1 MVFNLYKYE
10 DVIPSALEKVQLV
23 ESLFY
28 VCKMADNMAIL
39 QSEHFSIEFIY
50 TGFEQYHLFIKESS
64 IIKGTTYDIRT

>member
-1 MVFNLYKYE
+1 
-10 DVIPSALEKVQLV
+10 
-23 ESLFY
+23 
-28 VCKMADNMAIL
+28 MAIL